1 MVKIYAVFPIKSG
14 SYGTSGKFKIS
25 PVASPLLIMLM
36 WNHTD
41 TC

>member
-14 SYGTSGKFKIS
+14 SCGTSGKFKIS

-36 WNHTD
+36 WIHTD
-41 TC
+41 SC